1 MSASLPKLPGVFVCV
16 SSPKRT
22 DARLGRAPGRN
33 EPSSPQLA
41 NSKQI
46 KLSLVPAQLFHGARW
61 GTGAFGESKRIWA
74 GPLKGGSGADFR
86 GPGCCCQDGT
96 GPGAWDCSHHLFSS
110 PHLAA
115 GKLGQGY
122 YLVWSQMGL
131 TTQLPQGKMG
141 IAVESHLIA
150 PQISSSSFGA
160 ARLPAL
166 PFQEVM

>member
-96 GPGAWDCSHHLFSS
+96 GPGAWDVQSS
-110 PHLAA
+110 PFLLTAPRCWEA
-115 GKLGQGY
+115 GTGLLSG
-122 YLVWSQMGL
+122 LVSNG
-131 TTQLPQGKMG
+131 T
-141 IAVESHLIA
+141 HH
-150 PQISSSSFGA
+150 
-160 ARLPAL
+160 PASPGEDGDCSGVPPHCSPDL
-166 PFQEVM
+166 